1 MSDGEPP
8 SIDKP
13 FDDYFQDQAQL
24 STLLDTLVEKL
35 RQGKS
40 LELREQVFLSRFAK
54 SVHARAVGS
63 EFRSRIS
70 RMTRLASHFHNEVT
84 LAALSNPA
92 IADRLEAAIATGRR
106 ETGWVLSADI
116 RNSTELMLRA
126 KDASHF
132 ATFLSALSAR
142 MNSGLTN
149 PCGYFDKFTGD
160 GWLAFFA
167 DGLCGSLAELY
178 ALNASAF
185 CQGEFS
191 KVLNDY
197 SPALFG
203 AERPRTG
210 LGIGLAYGE
219 VQFVEIAKQKT
230 IVGEAVVWACRLSG
244 CPAGR
249 TYLTKESMMRVREKY
264 PQLGAKFRAVQQVV
278 KPKGRR
284 VVGWWRGDLSD
295 FPELELVAPEWY
307 LELNPDLM
315 PLPKTRSSYS
325 E

>member
-1 MSDGEPP
+1 MSNGEPP
-8 SIDKP
+8 DLDKP
-13 FDDYFQDQAQL
+13 FDEYFQDQTHL
-24 STLLDTLVEKL
+24 STLLGKLAEKL

-40 LELREQVFLSRFAK
+40 LELQEQVFLSRFAK
-54 SVHARAVGS
+54 SVHARSVGS

-84 LAALSNPA
+84 LAALSNPS
-92 IADRLEAAIATGRR
+92 IADRLEAAIATGKR
-106 ETGWVLSADI
+106 ETGWVLAADI

-126 KDASHF
+126 KDASPF
-132 ATFLSALSAR
+132 ATFLSALSER
-142 MNSGLTN
+142 MNSGLTY

-178 ALNASAF
+178 ALNASAY
-185 CQGEFS
+185 CHGEFQ

-197 SPALFG
+197 SPTLFG
-203 AERPRTG
+203 PERPRTG

-244 CPAGR
+244 CPADR
-249 TYLTKESMMRVREKY
+249 TYLTRESMMRVLGKY
-264 PQLGAKFRAVQQVV
+264 PQLGVTFKTVQQDV

-284 VVGWWRGDLSD
+284 AVGWWRGDLSD

-307 LELNPDLM
+307 LELNPDLE
-315 PLPKTRSSYS
+315 PFPKTHRSPA

>member
-1 MSDGEPP
+1 MSQGVPP
-8 SIDKP
+8 GIHKP
-13 FDDYFQDQAQL
+13 FDEYLQDETQL
-24 STLLDTLVEKL
+24 SALLGTLEEKL

-40 LELREQVFLSRFAK
+40 LELREQEFLSRFAK

-70 RMTRLASHFHNEVT
+70 RMTRLASHFYNEVT
-84 LAALSNPA
+84 LAALSNPQ
-92 IADRLEAAIATGRR
+92 IADRLEAAIATGKR

-116 RNSTELMLRA
+116 RNSTELMLKA
-126 KDASHF
+126 KDASNF
-132 ATFLSALSAR
+132 AAFLSALSER

-160 GWLAFFA
+160 GWLAFFS
-167 DGLCGSLAELY
+167 DGLCGSVAELY

-185 CQGEFS
+185 CHSEFL
-191 KVLNDY
+191 KVLNY
-197 SPALFG
+197 HSPTLFG

-219 VQFVEIAKQKT
+219 IQFVEISKQKT

-249 TYLTKESMMRVREKY
+249 TYLTRESMMRVRTRY
-264 PQLGAKFRAVQQVV
+264 PQLGANFRTVQQLV

-284 VVGWWRGDLSD
+284 AVGWWRGDLRD
-295 FPELELVAPEWY
+295 FPELELLAPEWY
-307 LELNPDLM
+307 LELNPNL
-315 PLPKTRSSYS
+315 
-325 E
+325 